1 MFIQPEDH
9 KNRIL
14 AGRYYVSYPDKYST
28 PLNLKINKERGDEK
42 QRSAKGDIAQTF
54 FDISK
59 QFLTTKKKED

>member
-28 PLNLKINKERGDEK
+28 PLHLKINKERRDEK
-42 QRSAKGDIAQTF
+42 RSAKGGIAQTF

-59 QFLTTKKKED
+59 QFLTTKKED